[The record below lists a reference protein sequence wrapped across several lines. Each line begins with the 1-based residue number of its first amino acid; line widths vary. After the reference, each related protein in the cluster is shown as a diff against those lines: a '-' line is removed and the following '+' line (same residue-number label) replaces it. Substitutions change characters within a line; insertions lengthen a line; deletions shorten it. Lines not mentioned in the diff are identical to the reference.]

1 MDTSSLR
8 RPDGSGPSTAGRLRP
23 LSLARIQRQVDVPTR
38 WTLLVFGAWVLYRT
52 RDAGLHGLWPWLAGA
67 YALLA
72 IGATVFWFLPN
83 ADTVHRRAAVNI
95 AYASYFAD
103 ALFVCALIWR
113 DGGLGSPLYVLLVFL
128 ALKAL
133 GLSPLLRSSVW
144 LPFAFG
150 PLYIVALWLASGSL
164 SFLTDSGFLSRY
176 LMFWIWLI
184 GVVLVG
190 YELARRTR
198 QAYSLDAALA
208 QQQAALAQKT
218 EVLQRTATDLGD
230 RLLELRSLQ
239 EVAKAL
245 ATTLSTEE
253 TLQLVVATLAQV
265 TGSSHCA
272 VALIDRDSPA
282 AAREGAALEGALLSD
297 ELIEP
302 IAFRVPL
309 ADEPSTLAA
318 CESSQP
324 LLAPAGSGGNLG
336 ARLGGHPY
344 FVTALISRGSA
355 IGALYVADQSS
366 MAGRPD
372 AAPSL
377 NTSKDLLT
385 SFAYFAATATEN
397 ARLYQ
402 DAYEKR
408 RELEAVLAGIGDG
421 VVVADTDLSLLLV
434 NPVARDIL
442 GLASEPP
449 GSVPLRPY
457 LAVPAFADLLSQTLS
472 SRQEQIRELD
482 LPAVRRLPAGA
493 YERTDGGLRTYGAL
507 ASPILAAD
515 AEVSGVVAVLRDVT
529 AQKEVERMK
538 SNFLSVVSHE
548 LRTPLHSIKGF
559 VEIILMG
566 KTGPVT
572 ELQEDFLRT
581 VSTQTAVL
589 QRMIDDLLEFSRM
602 GAGRIKLNLEEISVA
617 AIVQGV
623 GMKLAP
629 LAEEGGLALR
639 VSLPDDLP
647 VIQGDRTRLEQ
658 VFTNLVENAIKF
670 TPPHGEVAVSGEHH
684 GDRVRVTVCDT
695 GIGIPPGEQEKVFD
709 LFYRPGAEHLAAHYR
724 ASRRRHLGRERWR
737 RRSRQQVPRRAA
749 HRSAACRGAHDRFHD
764 APSPALTASRRCSPY
779 LRNRRSWWS
788 CPRTMPRVRWSGP
801 TVTFPRTRWIR
812 SSWSTT
818 SARTR
823 PSKSPG
829 SSGSGSS
836 YTFRIADTAATRRP
850 AT

>member
-1 MDTSSLR
+1 MMNTSVSL
-8 RPDGSGPSTAGRLRP
+8 PDDSSAGGRLHP
-23 LSLARIQRQVDVPTR
+23 LSLTRIQRQVDVPTR
-38 WTLLVFGAWVLYRT
+38 WTLLLFGAWVFYRT
-52 RDAGLHGLWPWLAGA
+52 RDAGLQGPWPWLVGA
-67 YALLA
+67 YGLLA
-72 IGATVFWFLPN
+72 LGATVFWFSRSKE
-83 ADTVHRRAAVNI
+83 AVHSRAAVVL
-95 AYASYFAD
+95 AYASYLAD
-103 ALFVCALIWR
+103 ALFVCALILR
-113 DGGLGSPLYVLLVFL
+113 DGGLGSPLYILLVLLAV
-128 ALKAL
+128 KAL
-133 GLSPLLRSSVW
+133 GASPLLPPLVW

-150 PLYIVALWLASGSL
+150 PLYVAALWLASGSL
-164 SFLTDSGFLSRY
+164 GFLNDSGFLSRY
-176 LMFWIWLI
+176 IPFWIWLI
-184 GVVLVG
+184 GIVLIG
-190 YELARRTR
+190 HELAQRTR
-198 QAYSLDAALA
+198 QAYSLDVALA

-297 ELIEP
+297 ELSEP
-302 IAFRVPL
+302 VPFRVPL
-309 ADEPSTLAA
+309 SGEPATLAA

-324 LLAPAGSGGNLG
+324 LLAPAGGSGNFG
-336 ARLGGHPY
+336 AQLGGHPY
-344 FVTALISRGSA
+344 FVTALISRGTA
-355 IGALYVADQSS
+355 IGALYVADHSS
-366 MAGRPD
+366 MAGRPE
-372 AAPSL
+372 ASPTL

-442 GLASEPP
+442 GL
-449 GSVPLRPY
+449 GSNGGDDAAGRPLVG
-457 LAVPAFADLLSQTLS
+457 APAFADLLRETLV

-493 YERTDGGLRTYGAL
+493 YARTDGELRTYGAL

-515 AEVSGVVAVLRDVT
+515 ADVSGVVAVLRDVT

-602 GAGRIKLNLEEISVA
+602 GAGRIKLNLEEISLA

-629 LAEEGGLALR
+629 LAEEGGL
-639 VSLPDDLP
+639 SLHVRMPHDLP
-647 VIQGDRTRLEQ
+647 EIQGDRARLEQ
-658 VFTNLVENAIKF
+658 VFTNLMENAIKF
-670 TPPHGEVAVSGEHH
+670 TPPQGEVTVSAERR
-684 GDRVRVTVCDT
+684 GDRVRLTVRDT
-695 GIGIPPGEQEKVFD
+695 GIGIPPDEQERVFD
-709 LFYRPGAEHLAAHYR
+709 LFYQVDRGEKRAYR
-724 ASRRRHLGRERWR
+724 GTGLGLSISRHIVERHDGFIWVE
-737 RRSRQQVPRRAA
+737 SDGVAG
-749 HRSAACRGAHDRFHD
+749 HGSAFHVEL
-764 APSPALTASRRCSPY
+764 PSDL
-779 LRNRRSWWS
+779 
-788 CPRTMPRVRWSGP
+788 
-801 TVTFPRTRWIR
+801 
-812 SSWSTT
+812 
-818 SARTR
+818 
-823 PSKSPG
+823 
-829 SSGSGSS
+829 
-836 YTFRIADTAATRRP
+836 RP
-850 AT
+850 AEAPTIDFTTPRHHSSQLPDDAAQS